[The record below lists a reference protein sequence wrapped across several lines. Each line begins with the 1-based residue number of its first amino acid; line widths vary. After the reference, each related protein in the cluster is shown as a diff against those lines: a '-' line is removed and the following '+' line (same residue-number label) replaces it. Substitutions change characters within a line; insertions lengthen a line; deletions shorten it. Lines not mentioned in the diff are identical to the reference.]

1 MRRKSPFAQCLVEF
15 NKPDGSLHGESWLF
29 HMDAAFEDTR
39 RRADRGEG
47 AAAGGDWNW
56 GRIGLISP
64 KCQFF
69 MGKMIE
75 QWFWASQFSQ
85 KTMSIDGLA
94 ADRNAAV
101 GVDSYPYSSIPDRRL
116 TQVETGR
123 CDLLAKIFVVSQSN
137 NSHIFVCEKQ
147 PIRINI
153 VDFPCRFW
161 YPRLIYQIFGR
172 VSIQVLPLALF
183 SADFFSA
190 GLRRSRVSLDC

>member
-1 MRRKSPFAQCLVEF
+1 MWLYIYTYHSHSPNFVNSWVLAHVFFLSRWFIVFFRLLRQLFPAVRRKSPFAQCLVEF

-47 AAAGGDWNW
+47 ARGGDWNW
-56 GRIGLISP
+56 GRISLISP

-85 KTMSIDGLA
+85 KTMSVDGLA

-101 GVDSYPYSSIPDRRL
+101 GVDSYPYSWPTIDTSWNWTMWL
-116 TQVETGR
+116 
-123 CDLLAKIFVVSQSN
+123 DLLAKIFVVSR
-137 NSHIFVCEKQ
+137 
-147 PIRINI
+147 P
-153 VDFPCRFW
+153 
-161 YPRLIYQIFGR
+161 YPRLIIPIF
-172 VSIQVLPLALF
+172 LYAKNNKLE
-183 SADFFSA
+183 
-190 GLRRSRVSLDC
+190 SRL